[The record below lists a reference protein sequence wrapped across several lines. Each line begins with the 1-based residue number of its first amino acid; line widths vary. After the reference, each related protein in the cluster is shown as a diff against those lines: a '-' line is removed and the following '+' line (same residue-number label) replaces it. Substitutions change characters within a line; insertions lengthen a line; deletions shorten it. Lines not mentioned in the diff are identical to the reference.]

1 MKKYLLLVL
10 ATLSASSVA
19 ATPANFYEC
28 RGTKASASYV
38 TRSLAGTALTITVDG
53 TTHQANND
61 EILDE
66 TTVLGHLL
74 TLTTAV
80 SPDAFTD
87 TLTLLLPDVN
97 VSGFGQKT
105 AFVTRLFKTRTLT
118 SIAGPQLVNG
128 VIQSSSSVPLKCTAT
143 AVVF

>member
-10 ATLSASSVA
+10 TALAASSAA

-28 RGTKASASYV
+28 RGTKVSASYV
-38 TRSLAGTALTITVDG
+38 TQSLAGTVLTITVGG
-53 TTHQANND
+53 TTYKAVNE

-74 TLTTAV
+74 TLTTEV
-80 SPDAFTD
+80 IPDAFTD

-97 VSGFGQKT
+97 LTGFGPKATFATQ
-105 AFVTRLFKTRTLT
+105 LFKTRTLT
-118 SIAGPQLVNG
+118 SIGGPQLVDG
-128 VIQSSSSVPLKCTAT
+128 VIQINRSAPLNCTAT
-143 AVVF
+143 TAVF